1 MTLKDV
7 MDPIEWFEYASDRV
21 ERGLSIEDEEIE
33 RNVGYKPIKVT
44 EPEIEP
50 SWTKML
56 DPIQYFEY
64 MSEKEGR

>member
-21 ERGLSIEDEEIE
+21 ERGLSVEEVPKNEEYQLI
-33 RNVGYKPIKVT
+33 KPI

-64 MSEKEGR
+64 MSGKEGI